1 MAINSLVNMQQMFG
15 SPTPD
20 PYGVT
25 QRLQTGLGQQRAQI
39 SSNIAQDNA
48 NKISERSDKNYQLGL
63 MLYALGGALRGDKNF
78 VENTIQLQQ
87 MRKSEKKE
95 EEKEKAWE
103 KALKNLEGRVDP
115 SLMQLAEVVGYEEGA
130 TLVAKGL
137 EEPQPFE
144 GTGLTNQY
152 LNILEKG
159 KNDPDLRRT
168 TQYRIAYNNLTTP
181 KTETYLNEF
190 GQQVRREIPSVAQP
204 GVYPPPIS
212 LDAPT
217 VKPDAIPEP
226 VTLSKPTDEET
237 VLQISPER
245 RKELQ
250 TQLDTSQNVLER
262 LDSLDKVIDT
272 YDPGFFTVGTE
283 RAEVGSSYNDLLLV
297 LKDYARLGVLAGPDL
312 DLLNNWVGDPMGF
325 WQNVLYEG
333 AEGTKVQTAQ
343 LRAAIRRGEEKLKKQ
358 MGLAVETPQGTKTQ
372 QNVYLN
378 GRQLILNSEG
388 TGWIYKDTGEP
399 AQ

>member
-1 MAINSLVNMQQMFG
+1 MANNSLRQLSDALNMATAQLSGDPQRMQMALGLQQSRKLQQQENKLNDWIG
-15 SPTPD
+15 ENIPED
-20 PYGVT
+20 Q
-25 QRLQTGLGQQRAQI
+25 QRLLQAL
-39 SSNIAQDNA
+39 SY
-48 NKISERSDKNYQLGL
+48 SDK
-63 MLYALGGALRGDKNF
+63 
-78 VENTIQLQQ
+78 V
-87 MRKSEKKE
+87 
-95 EEKEKAWE
+95 KAIVSTQ
-103 KALKNLEGRVDP
+103 N
-115 SLMQLAEVVGYEEGA
+115 Q
-130 TLVAKGL
+130 
-137 EEPQPFE
+137 QPFE

-168 TQYRIAYNNLTTP
+168 TKYRIAYNALTAP

-217 VKPDAIPEP
+217 AKPDAIPEP
-226 VTLSKPTDEET
+226 TDEDT

-250 TQLDTSQNVLER
+250 TQLDTSQSVLER
-262 LDSLDKVIDT
+262 LDSLDRVIEE
-272 YDPGFFTVGTE
+272 YDPGLTTVGTE
-283 RAEVGSSYNDLLLV
+283 RAIVGSSYNDLLLV

-325 WQNVLYEG
+325 KQNILYQG
-333 AEGTKVQTAQ
+333 AEGTKVQTDQ
-343 LRAAIRRGEEKLKKQ
+343 LRAAILRGEEKLKKQ
-358 MGLAVETPQGTKTQ
+358 MGLAVETPQGTRTQ
-372 QNVYLN
+372 KNVYLN

>member
-1 MAINSLVNMQQMFG
+1 MAIDSLVNMQQMFG

-20 PYGVT
+20 SVG
-25 QRLQTGLGQQRAQI
+25 QRLQAGLGQQRAQI
-39 SSNIAQDNA
+39 SNNIAQDNA
-48 NKISERSDKNYQLGL
+48 NKISKRSDKNYQLGL
-63 MLYALGGALRGDKNF
+63 MLYALGGALKGDKNF

-103 KALKNLEGRVDP
+103 EALKNLEGKVNP

-137 EEPQPFE
+137 EEQQPFE

-159 KNDPDLRRT
+159 KNNPDLRRT
-168 TQYRIAYNNLTTP
+168 TQYKVAYNALTTP

-190 GQQVRREIPSVAQP
+190 GQQVRRDIPSVAQP
-204 GVYPPPIS
+204 GVYLPPIS
-212 LDAPT
+212 LDAPPT
-217 VKPDAIPEP
+217 EPDAIPEP
-226 VTLSKPTDEET
+226 VTPPKPTDEET

-250 TQLDTSQNVLER
+250 TQLDTSQSVLQR
-262 LDSLDKVIDT
+262 LDSLDKVIDI
-272 YDPGFFTVGTE
+272 YDPSASTIGTD
-283 RAEVGSSYNDLLLV
+283 RAVVGSSYNDLLLV
-297 LKDYARLGVLAGPDL
+297 LKDYAKLGVLAGPDL
-312 DLLNNWVGDPMGF
+312 DLLNNWVGDPMGIY
-325 WQNVLYEG
+325 QNIFVGG

-343 LRAAIRRGEEKLKKQ
+343 LRAAILRGEEKLKKQ
-358 MGLAVETPQGTKTQ
+358 MGLAVETPQGTRAQ

>member
-1 MAINSLVNMQQMFG
+1 MFG
-15 SPTPD
+15 SPTSD
-20 PYGVT
+20 PYGIT

-39 SSNIAQDNA
+39 SNNIAQD
-48 NKISERSDKNYQLGL
+48 KSDKNQKLGL
-63 MLYALGGALRGDKNF
+63 MLYALGGALKGDEDF
-78 VENTIQLQQ
+78 VVKTLQFKEMQ
-87 MRKSEKKE
+87 EGKKKE
-95 EEKEKAWE
+95 KEQKEAWE

-115 SLMQLAEVVGYEEGA
+115 GLMQLAEVVGYEEGA

-226 VTLSKPTDEET
+226 VIPSKPTDEET

>member
-1 MAINSLVNMQQMFG
+1 MAIDSLVNMQQMFG
-15 SPTPD
+15 SPTSD
-20 PYGVT
+20 PYGIT

-39 SSNIAQDNA
+39 SNNIAQD
-48 NKISERSDKNYQLGL
+48 KSDKNQKLGL
-63 MLYALGGALRGDKNF
+63 MLYALGGALKGDEDF
-78 VENTIQLQQ
+78 VVKTLQFKEMQ
-87 MRKSEKKE
+87 EGKKKE
-95 EEKEKAWE
+95 KEQKEAWE

-115 SLMQLAEVVGYEEGA
+115 GLMQLAEVVGYEEGA

-137 EEPQPFE
+137 EEQQPFE

-168 TQYRIAYNNLTTP
+168 TQYKVSYNALTTP

-204 GVYPPPIS
+204 GLYPPPIS

-226 VTLSKPTDEET
+226 VIPSKPTDEET

-245 RKELQ
+245 RSELQ
-250 TQLDTSQNVLER
+250 TQLDTSQSVLER
-262 LDSLDKVIDT
+262 LDNLDNMIDI
-272 YDPGFFTVGTE
+272 YDPGVFTLGTE
-283 RAEVGSSYNDLLLV
+283 RAKVGGSYNDLLLV

-312 DLLNNWVGDPMGF
+312 NLLNNWVGDPMDIF
-325 WQNVLYEG
+325 QNLFYGG
-333 AEGTKVQTAQ
+333 AEGTKDQTAQ
-343 LRAAIRRGEEKLKKQ
+343 LRAAILRGEEKIKKQ
-358 MGLAVETPQGTKTQ
+358 MGLTVETPQGTRTQ

>member
-1 MAINSLVNMQQMFG
+1 MFG
-15 SPTPD
+15 SPTSD
-20 PYGVT
+20 PYGIT

-39 SSNIAQDNA
+39 SNNIAQD
-48 NKISERSDKNYQLGL
+48 KSDKNQKLGL
-63 MLYALGGALRGDKNF
+63 MLYALGGALKGDEDF
-78 VENTIQLQQ
+78 VVKTLQFKEMQ
-87 MRKSEKKE
+87 EGKKKE
-95 EEKEKAWE
+95 KEQKEAWE

-115 SLMQLAEVVGYEEGA
+115 GLMQLAEVVGYEEGA
-130 TLVAKGL
+130 TLVAQGF
-137 EEPQPFE
+137 EEPQPLE

-226 VTLSKPTDEET
+226 VIPSKPTDEET

>member
-1 MAINSLVNMQQMFG
+1 MQQMFG

-48 NKISERSDKNYQLGL
+48 NKISEKSDKNYQLGL

-137 EEPQPFE
+137 EDQKPFE

-152 LNILEKG
+152 LNILEEG
-159 KNDPDLRRT
+159 KNNPDLRRS
-168 TQYRIAYNNLTTP
+168 TQYKVAYNALTTP

-212 LDAPT
+212 FDTPPAE
-217 VKPDAIPEP
+217 PDAIP
-226 VTLSKPTDEET
+226 KPTDEDT

-250 TQLDTSQNVLER
+250 TQLDTSQSVLER
-262 LDSLDKVIDT
+262 LDSLDRVIEE
-272 YDPGFFTVGTE
+272 YDPGVFTLGTE
-283 RAEVGSSYNDLLLV
+283 RAIVGGSYNDLLLV

-312 DLLNNWVGDPMGF
+312 DLLNNWVGDPMGIY
-325 WQNVLYEG
+325 QNIFVGG
-333 AEGTKVQTAQ
+333 AEGTKEQTAQ